1 MSTFANKYLRKRAAP
16 QQLKRASL
24 HSVCTVLAY

>member
-1 MSTFANKYLRKRAAP
+1 MSTFANKYFRERATP
-16 QQLKRASL
+16 QQLKRASF